1 VSAKPL
7 PAPLAEALTGAEL
20 DGPVAGLPAP
30 PPPHAAA
37 AATATMDA
45 AATKVKPASL
55 VRPLRIEADLTFEA
69 PGRLSL
75 LLSSRAVPRVLQV
88 SATSPEP
95 AVIAE
100 AAAVLARGALVAFPT
115 ETVYG
120 LGARGLHERDVG
132 LVFAAKQRPTGHPLI
147 LHVDGEAMAET
158 LAASWPERASRL
170 ARAFWPGPL
179 TLVVERAAHVPD
191 AVTGGL
197 GTVALR
203 APRHAVALALIR
215 AAGEPLAA
223 PSANAHTHVS
233 PTTAAHVVRSL
244 GDRVDLVLDGGA
256 CVHGIESTVVDV
268 TSDPPRVLRAGAASL
283 EAIRAVVPEVVYD
296 AITLTGDAAR
306 ASPGLASKHYAPRT
320 RVVLA
325 ASGAS
330 FVEELRALVASGA
343 SGASGT
349 GGRRIGAIVWSDEAK
364 RHIGVAFSGGSAA
377 LVTLASLPADAEG
390 YGHAIFAA
398 LHEADAAGLDA
409 LVIERVPDAPAW
421 WAVAD
426 RIRRAAEE

>member
-1 VSAKPL
+1 
-7 PAPLAEALTGAEL
+7 
-20 DGPVAGLPAP
+20 
-30 PPPHAAA
+30 
-37 AATATMDA
+37 M
-45 AATKVKPASL
+45 
-55 VRPLRIEADLTFEA
+55 
-69 PGRLSL
+69 
-75 LLSSRAVPRVLQV
+75 
-88 SATSPEP
+88 
-95 AVIAE
+95 IAE
-100 AAAVLARGALVAFPT
+100 AAAVLTRGGLVAFPT

-158 LAASWPERASRL
+158 LAASWPDRASRL

-179 TLVVERAAHVPD
+179 TLVVERAVHVPD

-197 GTVALR
+197 DTVALR

-256 CVHGIESTVVDV
+256 CAHGIESTVVDV

-283 EAIRAVVPEVVYD
+283 EAIRAVVPEVTYD

-325 ASGAS
+325 PNGAKV
-330 FVEELRALVASGA
+330 VEELRALVASPGA
-343 SGASGT
+343 
-349 GGRRIGAIVWSDEAK
+349 RVGAIVWSDEAK
-364 RHIGVAFSGGSAA
+364 REVNLGFSGGSAA

-390 YGHAIFAA
+390 YAHAIFSA
-398 LHEADAAGLDA
+398 LHDADAAGLDA

-426 RIRRAAEE
+426 RIRRAAEA

>member
-1 VSAKPL
+1 V
-7 PAPLAEALTGAEL
+7 
-20 DGPVAGLPAP
+20 
-30 PPPHAAA
+30 
-37 AATATMDA
+37 
-45 AATKVKPASL
+45 
-55 VRPLRIEADLTFEA
+55 LR
-69 PGRLSL
+69 
-75 LLSSRAVPRVLQV
+75 V

-100 AAAVLARGALVAFPT
+100 AAEVLARGGLVAFPT

-132 LVFAAKQRPTGHPLI
+132 LVFRAKQRPTGHPLI
-147 LHVDGEAMAET
+147 LHVDGEEMAKT

-179 TLVVERAAHVPD
+179 TLVVDRAAHVPD

-197 GTVALR
+197 ATVALR
-203 APRHAVALALIR
+203 APRHLVALALIR
-215 AAGEPLAA
+215 AVGEPLAA

-244 GDRVDLVLDGGA
+244 GDRVDLVLDAGA
-256 CVHGIESTVVDV
+256 CAHGIESTVVDT
-268 TSDPPRVLRAGAASL
+268 TSDPPRVLRAGAATL
-283 EAIRAVVPEVVYD
+283 ESIRGIVAEVAYD
-296 AITLTGDAAR
+296 TITLTGDAAR

-325 ASGAS
+325 AAGAR
-330 FVEELRALVASGA
+330 FVPELRAVMAVTAAASG
-343 SGASGT
+343 GEGP
-349 GGRRIGAIVWSDEAK
+349 RIGAIVWSDEAK
-364 RHIGVAFSGGSAA
+364 SDVGTPAGTAA